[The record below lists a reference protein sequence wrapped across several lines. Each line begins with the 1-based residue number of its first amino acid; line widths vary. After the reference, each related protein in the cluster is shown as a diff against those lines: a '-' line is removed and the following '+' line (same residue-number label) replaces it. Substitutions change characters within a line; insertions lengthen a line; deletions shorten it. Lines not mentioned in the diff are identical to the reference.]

1 MKQGVYKAYKKMG
14 LVNEKIFRNYKEN

>member
-1 MKQGVYKAYKKMG
+1 GVYKAYKKMG